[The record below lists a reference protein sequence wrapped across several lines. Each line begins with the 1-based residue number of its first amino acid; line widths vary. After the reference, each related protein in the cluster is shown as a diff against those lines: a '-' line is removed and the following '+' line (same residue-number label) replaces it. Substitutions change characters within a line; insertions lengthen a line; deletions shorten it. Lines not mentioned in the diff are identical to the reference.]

1 MFQCMKAKERNHVFS
16 APLSTSDMA
25 MLKRVSEKEDIP
37 MANLFRR
44 WVRTEFE
51 RHFPGE
57 KVA

>member
-1 MFQCMKAKERNHVFS
+1 MFQNMKAKERTHVFS
-16 APLSTSDMA
+16 VAMGLSDMA
-25 MLKRVSEKEDIP
+25 MLKKVSEKEDIP